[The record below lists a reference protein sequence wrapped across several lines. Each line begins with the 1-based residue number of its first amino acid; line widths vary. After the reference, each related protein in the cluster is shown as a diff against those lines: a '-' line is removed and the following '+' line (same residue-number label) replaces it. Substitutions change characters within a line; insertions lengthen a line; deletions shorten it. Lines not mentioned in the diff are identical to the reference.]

1 MAEAVISI
9 RDGRDTDSAAVIHLV
24 EEAYGEYEGCVL
36 LVEEEE
42 PALLAPATAF
52 KKAGG
57 AFWVVELDTHVIAC
71 IGVVATDRPELWE
84 LRKLYVLRAARKAGL
99 GKILCHR
106 VEDWVLGK
114 GGEAVELFTDTR
126 FTDAHRLYERMGY
139 RRQPDT
145 RVLDDASHTEEFHY
159 VKSLAD

>member
-114 GGEAVELFTDTR
+114 GGEAVELFTGMEAGVPAADGKYPTGSVYAR
-126 FTDAHRLYERMGY
+126 VAERLAAFDRALDER
-139 RRQPDT
+139 D
-145 RVLDDASHTEEFHY
+145 L
-159 VKSLAD
+159 